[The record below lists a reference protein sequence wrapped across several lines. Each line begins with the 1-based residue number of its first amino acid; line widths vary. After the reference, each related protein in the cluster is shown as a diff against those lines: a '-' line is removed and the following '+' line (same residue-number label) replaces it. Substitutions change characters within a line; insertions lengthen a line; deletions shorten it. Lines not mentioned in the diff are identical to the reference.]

1 MARSGSR
8 PSRGSR
14 GGAAPGPGRGRKS
27 TASQRRSPSTRR
39 TSRAVA
45 PASADAGS
53 AKPRLTGRA
62 AILALVVAVLV
73 VSYASS
79 LRVWLEQRRE
89 ISGLESQIAASKAS
103 VTQMRQEKTRWHDPA
118 YIEAQARE
126 RFAWVLP
133 GEIGFRVIDG
143 DGQPADGNLLG
154 SARSPSAGEDWWQ
167 SAWGSVVAAG
177 AEPNADADPGA
188 PTRHPAHKIGPNSG
202 SPHRTGS
209 GGPGG

>member
-1 MARSGSR
+1 MANSGSR

-27 TASQRRSPSTRR
+27 TAGERRSPSTRR

-45 PASADAGS
+45 AASEEDGA

-62 AILALVVAVLV
+62 AILALVLAVLV

-89 ISGLESQIAASKAS
+89 ISGLVSQIAASRAS
-103 VTQMRQEKTRWHDPA
+103 VHQMRQEKARWHDPA

-133 GEIGFRVIDG
+133 GQIGFTVIGGGQAG
-143 DGQPADGNLLG
+143 DAGPLDPTR
-154 SARSPSAGEDWWQ
+154 SASAGGDWWQ
-167 SAWGSVVAAG
+167 SAWGSVLAAG
-177 AEPNADADPGA
+177 AEPKADAGA
-188 PTRHPAHKIGPNSG
+188 GSPSRHPAHKIGPNAGAGHPTS
-202 SPHRTGS
+202 S

>member
-1 MARSGSR
+1 MA
-8 PSRGSR
+8 
-14 GGAAPGPGRGRKS
+14 AAS
-27 TASQRRSPSTRR
+27 EQD
-39 TSRAVA
+39 
-45 PASADAGS
+45 DA

-62 AILALVVAVLV
+62 AILALVLAVLV

-103 VTQMRQEKTRWHDPA
+103 VHQMRQEKARWHDPA

-133 GEIGFRVIDG
+133 GQIGFTVIDG
-143 DGQPADGNLLG
+143 GQAGDGDPIDPTRPA
-154 SARSPSAGEDWWQ
+154 SAGGDWWQ
-167 SAWGSVVAAG
+167 SAWGSVLAAG
-177 AEPNADADPGA
+177 AEPKADAGA
-188 PTRHPAHKIGPNSG
+188 ATSSRRPAHKIGPNAG
-202 SPHRTGS
+202 AGHLTGS

>member
-1 MARSGSR
+1 MATSGSR

-27 TASQRRSPSTRR
+27 TASERRSPSTRR
-39 TSRAVA
+39 TSRAVRV
-45 PASADAGS
+45 ASEEDRA

-79 LRVWLEQRRE
+79 LRVWLEQRSE
-89 ISGLESQIAASKAS
+89 ISGLESQIVASRAS
-103 VTQMRQEKTRWHDPA
+103 VHEMRQEKARWHDPA

-133 GEIGFRVIDG
+133 GQIGFTVIG
-143 DGQPADGNLLG
+143 GGH
-154 SARSPSAGEDWWQ
+154 AGEGNPRDPNRPASASGEWWQ
-167 SAWGSVVAAG
+167 SAWGSVLAAG
-177 AEPNADADPGA
+177 AEPKADAGA
-188 PTRHPAHKIGPNSG
+188 GTSSRHPARKIGPNAGAAHPTS
-202 SPHRTGS
+202 S